1 MKRSAKLACAVV
13 LTSLLTGC
21 LANLGV
27 RVGHSG
33 VSATQPSVGP
43 GSSFSSGGL
52 NLSITDGS
60 FLGGL
65 FTAAGLGALFG
76 MSERR
81 APELDPTRRVNEQ
94 DCSRALQDTEGNLRC
109 R

>member
-1 MKRSAKLACAVV
+1 MKRSARLVSAV
-13 LTSLLTGC
+13 LLMSLLAGC
-21 LANLGV
+21 FANLGV

-43 GSSFSSGGL
+43 GSSLSSGGL

-76 MSERR
+76 MGERR
-81 APELDPTRRVNEQ
+81 APELDSTRRVNDQ
-94 DCSRALQDTEGNLRC
+94 DCTKPVEGTGNLRC
-109 R
+109 H